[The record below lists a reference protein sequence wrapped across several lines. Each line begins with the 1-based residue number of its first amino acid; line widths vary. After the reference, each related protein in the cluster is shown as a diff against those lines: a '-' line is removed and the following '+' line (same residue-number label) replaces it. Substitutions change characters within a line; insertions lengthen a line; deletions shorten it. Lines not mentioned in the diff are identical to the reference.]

1 MKLTPETLFGKA
13 PLDGQVPSQLKLSP
27 NGRYG
32 SFLRPAD
39 DDRERMELW
48 LVDTATGEVRKPVVH
63 LPDAEDETA
72 EDRAERERRRQFARG
87 ITAYA
92 WHPKQDAVLLPV
104 GGAAYLLTVSD
115 DSLRRLTPANKQ
127 QSGIRL
133 SSKGDWLSYV
143 RDGDLYRLDVTS
155 GGSGE
160 ETRLTQDGGGTVSNG
175 LADFIAQEEMHR
187 FDGHWWSPDDGTIAY
202 TRVDTAPIPETE
214 RFEVDADGIR
224 VIKQRYPFA
233 GGTNAEVK
241 LGLLALTS
249 GETEWL
255 DWALAEDDYLARV
268 QFGANGALYVQAQS
282 RDQKRLTLRRWRDSE
297 WQEVLTE
304 TSDTW
309 VNLHDNLT
317 VLEDGR
323 VLWTSERSGNS
334 KLYIHDSALDREG
347 RLVGSHGRRINRVL
361 GAYGS
366 IVWHLD
372 SSRPTTQDVWWDDLR
387 SKEPEPA
394 ATRDPDLQE
403 WRDAAVNPEHGN
415 VILLCSDRDTPPT
428 LYFGKYDEPI
438 AQGAGH
444 AYDALWDRRQLTLPT
459 TRVLDIRSQTTIGT
473 IDHAGTALIPPLP
486 GHYYGRYSNDD
497 RHDLHY
503 RLTQPT
509 PFDPNRRYPV
519 IVHVYGGP
527 GVQRVRHE
535 YPPLTLQLFAQAG
548 FGVFELDNRGSANR
562 DRAFESAIHGR
573 LGHVEVA
580 DQLAGVRFLT
590 SLDWVDAKRIGI
602 FGHSYG
608 GYMVLMCLAASHVF
622 RAGVSVAPVTDWT
635 LYDTHYTERYL
646 GTPEDNPQGYADS
659 AVLPRVPNIDAPLL
673 LMHGMADDN
682 VLFTHSLKLI
692 KALQDAG
699 KPFEL
704 MTYPGAKHGL
714 QERSVAI
721 HRYRLILDFLRRKLM

>member
-1 MKLTPETLFGKA
+1 MKLTPETLFGKV
-13 PLDGQVPSQLKLSP
+13 PLDGQAPSQLKLSP

-39 DDRERMELW
+39 DDRERLELW
-48 LVDTATGEVRKPVVH
+48 LVDTATGEVRKPVVR
-63 LPDAEDETA
+63 LPEAGAETA
-72 EDRAERERRRQFARG
+72 EDRAERERRRQFAHG

-92 WHPKQDAVLLPV
+92 WHPKQDAVLLPI
-104 GGAAYLLTVSD
+104 GGAAYLLTVND
-115 DSLRRLTPANKQ
+115 DSLRQLTPANKQ
-127 QSGIRL
+127 QSGIRF

-155 GGSGE
+155 GESGE
-160 ETRLTQDGGGTVSNG
+160 EKRLTQDGGGTVSNG

-187 FDGHWWSPDDGTIAY
+187 FDGHWWSPDDQTIAF
-202 TRVDTAPIPETE
+202 TRVDTAPIQETE
-214 RFEVDADGIR
+214 RFEVDANGIR

-233 GGTNAEVK
+233 GGANAEVR
-241 LGLLALTS
+241 LGVVSLAT
-249 GETEWL
+249 GQTEWL

-268 QFGANGALYVQAQS
+268 QFGADGALYVQAQS

-323 VLWTSERSGNS
+323 VLWTSERSGES
-334 KLYIHDSALDREG
+334 QLYLYDSERGVEG
-347 RLVGSHGRRINRVL
+347 RLLGTGVAVSRVL
-361 GAYGS
+361 GACGDE
-366 IVWHLD
+366 VWYRGWAGH
-372 SSRPTTQDVWWDDLR
+372 PTTQYVR
-387 SKEPEPA
+387 SRLLLLGTPLGQRSIEGQTEIP
-394 ATRDPDLQE
+394 RRE
-403 WRDAAVNPEHGN
+403 WRDAAVSIENN
-415 VILLCSDRDTPPT
+415 KVLLLRSDIGTPPT
-428 LYFGKYDEPI
+428 LHVHALAVRTNGRLETNRPQASARQKKLNTVDISLP
-438 AQGAGH
+438 AGPLR
-444 AYDALWDRRQLTLPT
+444 DVRG
-459 TRVLDIRSQTTIGT
+459 QTTIGS
-473 IDHAGTALIPPLP
+473 IRDADGQ
-486 GHYYGRYSNDD
+486 
-497 RHDLHY
+497 HDLYY

-519 IVHVYGGP
+519 VVHVYGGP
-527 GVQRVRHE
+527 GVQRVRDEH
-535 YPPLTLQLFAQAG
+535 PPLTLQLFAQAG

-580 DQLAGVRFLT
+580 DQLAGVRFLS

>member
-1 MKLTPETLFGKA
+1 MKLTPEKLFGKV
-13 PLDGQVPSQLKLSP
+13 PLDGQAPSQLKLSP

-39 DDRERMELW
+39 DDRERLELW
-48 LVDTATGEVRKPVVH
+48 LVETATGEVRKPVIH
-63 LPDAEDETA
+63 LPEADDETA
-72 EDRAERERRRQFARG
+72 EDRAERERRRQFAHG

-92 WHPKQDAVLLPV
+92 WHPKQDAVLLPI
-104 GGAAYLLTVSD
+104 GGAAYLLSLAD
-115 DSLRRLTPANKQ
+115 DSLRQLTPANKQ
-127 QSGIRL
+127 QSGIRF

-143 RDGDLYRLDVTS
+143 RDGDLYSLDVTS
-155 GGSGE
+155 GESGE

-187 FDGHWWSPDDGTIAY
+187 FDGHWWSPDDRTIAF

-233 GGTNAEVK
+233 GGANAEVK
-241 LGLLALTS
+241 LGVLSLDG

-268 QFGANGALYVQAQS
+268 QFGADGALYVQAQS

-323 VLWTSERSGNS
+323 VLWTSERSGDS
-334 KLYIHDSALDREG
+334 KLYVYDSVRDRRDKKG
-347 RLVGSHGRRINRVL
+347 RLISARDRVSRVL
-361 GAYGS
+361 GAFGNIAWYLGS
-366 IVWHLD
+366 PD
-372 SSRPTTQDVWWDDLR
+372 PTTQYLCWDDLR
-387 SKEPEPA
+387 SRDPAPEPQEP
-394 ATRDPDLQE
+394 DPLE
-403 WRDAAVNPEHGN
+403 WCDAAVNAEHGN
-415 VILLCSDRDTPPT
+415 VLLLRSGRDTPPT
-428 LYFGKYDEPI
+428 LHFAKGRHFPETRSP
-438 AQGAGH
+438 AV
-444 AYDALWDRRQLTLPT
+444 LTDHKWLTWPT
-459 TRVLDIRSQTTIGT
+459 ARVADIRGQTTIGS
-473 IDHAGTALIPPLP
+473 IPDAD
-486 GHYYGRYSNDD
+486 GQ
-497 RHDLHY
+497 HDLHY

-535 YPPLTLQLFAQAG
+535 FPPLTLQLFAQAG

-573 LGHVEVA
+573 LGYAEVA
-580 DQLAGVRFLT
+580 DQLAGVRFL
-590 SLDWVDAKRIGI
+590 SRLDWVDANRIGI

-622 RAGVSVAPVTDWT
+622 RAGVSVAPVTDWA

-646 GTPEDNPQGYADS
+646 GTPEDNPQGYAGS
-659 AVLPRVPNIDAPLL
+659 AVLPHVPNIDAPLM

-714 QERSVAI
+714 QEPSVAI

>member
-1 MKLTPETLFGKA
+1 MKLTPEKLFGKV
-13 PLDGQVPSQLKLSP
+13 PLDGQAPSQLKLSP

-39 DDRERMELW
+39 DDRERLELW
-48 LVDTATGEVRKPVVH
+48 LVDTSTGEVGKPVVH

-72 EDRAERERRRQFARG
+72 EDRAERERRRQFAHG

-92 WHPKQDAVLLPV
+92 WHPKQDEVLLPI

-115 DSLRRLTPANKQ
+115 DSLRQLTPANKQ
-127 QSGIRL
+127 QSRIRL

-187 FDGHWWSPDDGTIAY
+187 FDGHWWSPDDRTIAY

-241 LGLLALTS
+241 LGLLALAS

-268 QFGANGALYVQAQS
+268 QFGADGALYVQAQS

-323 VLWTSERSGNS
+323 VLWTSERSGDS
-334 KLYIHDSALDREG
+334 KLYLYDSAHGIKG
-347 RLVGSHGRRINRVL
+347 RLLATGTGRVNRVL
-361 GAYGS
+361 GAFGNM
-366 IVWHLD
+366 VWHID
-372 SSRPTTQDVWWDDLR
+372 SPNPTAQVIRGTDLHSREPT
-387 SKEPEPA
+387 
-394 ATRDPDLQE
+394 
-403 WRDAAVNPEHGN
+403 RDAARTHSAEWCDATVNAKHGD
-415 VILLCSDRDTPPT
+415 VLLLRSGTDTSPMLHVGKCEYFPGELEGMWPT
-428 LYFGKYDEPI
+428 YKP
-438 AQGAGH
+438 
-444 AYDALWDRRQLTLPT
+444 LTLPSP
-459 TRVLDIRSQTTIGT
+459 RVLDIRGQTTIDPIQSADGQ
-473 IDHAGTALIPPLP
+473 
-486 GHYYGRYSNDD
+486 
-497 RHDLHY
+497 HDLHY

-527 GVQRVRHE
+527 GVQRVRDE

-635 LYDTHYTERYL
+635 LYDTHYTERYI